1 MSANGAAEGSQWQ
14 ARSAQPLVPWP
25 PTSISPV
32 RATEVSRAP
41 SARDDSTQPDQ
52 GLRGLMAADPWLPS
66 VRHSVAL
73 PVGIV
78 ERAVCGLKRRWHRER
93 RRRKVA
99 RAYDM
104 ALEIAR
110 VIPRGSE
117 VLDVGCGNGFIAHHL
132 SALLGASVTGI
143 DLGNNAEA
151 PIDYRQYDGARF
163 PAPDKSFS
171 AVTLCYVLHHAQD
184 PGLVLNE
191 MRRVLR
197 RDGLAVIYEDIPL
210 SRWDR
215 LVCKFHNRQWQGR
228 TGPCTFRSEAEWGV
242 LFEAFGFEVVSE
254 RQLSRWR
261 NFTHPVRRRFYVL
274 GKSPKGC

>member
-1 MSANGAAEGSQWQ
+1 MSPA
-14 ARSAQPLVPWP
+14 
-25 PTSISPV
+25 
-32 RATEVSRAP
+32 RATEVSCAP
-41 SARDDSTQPDQ
+41 SVRVHSTQPDQ
-52 GLRGLMAADPWLPS
+52 GLRGLTAAEPWLPS

-78 ERAVCGLKRRWHRER
+78 ERVVSGLKRRWARER

-117 VLDVGCGNGFIAHHL
+117 VLDVGCGSGFIAHHL
-132 SALLGASVTGI
+132 SAMLGTGVVGI
-143 DLGNNAEA
+143 DFGSRTDA

-184 PGLVLNE
+184 VGLVLNE
-191 MRRVLR
+191 IRRVLR
-197 RDGLAVIYEDIPL
+197 PDGLAVVYE
-210 SRWDR
+210 DR

-228 TGPCTFRSEAEWGV
+228 TGPCTFRLESEWRAV
-242 LFEAFGFEVVSE
+242 FETFGFEIVSE
-254 RQLSRWR
+254 RQLSRAR
-261 NFTHPVRRRFYVL
+261 NLTHPVARELFVL
-274 GKSPKGC
+274 KARST